1 MNKEFTFLGNTME
14 NVAMIYGIFLIVWG
28 IGVTI
33 LSDSQSITSLIPTI
47 FGLPILI
54 SSFIA
59 KKLPNKKK
67 VLMHIVVL
75 IGMIIFLGGLD
86 IIRGLIQGN
95 IFTNI
100 WASSSKLMMMISGL
114 VFTILCIKSFIYNR
128 KNKKFKFLKNSFKG

>member
-33 LSDSQSITSLIPTI
+33 LSDSQSITSLIPAI
-47 FGLPILI
+47 FGLLILI
-54 SSFIA
+54 TSFFA

-128 KNKKFKFLKNSFKG
+128 KNK

>member
-75 IGMIIFLGGLD
+75 IGLIIFLGGLD

-128 KNKKFKFLKNSFKG
+128 KNK

>member
-33 LSDSQSITSLIPTI
+33 LSDSQSITSLIPAI
-47 FGLPILI
+47 FGIPILI
-54 SSFIA
+54 LSFIA

-128 KNKKFKFLKNSFKG
+128 KNK

>member
-33 LSDSQSITSLIPTI
+33 LSDSQSITSLIPAI

-59 KKLPNKKK
+59 KKFPNKKK

-75 IGMIIFLGGLD
+75 IGMIIFLGGL
-86 IIRGLIQGN
+86 IQGD

-100 WASSSKLMMMISGL
+100 WASSSKLMMLISGML
-114 VFTILCIKSFIYNR
+114 FTIFCIKSFIYNR
-128 KNKKFKFLKNSFKG
+128 KNK

>member
-33 LSDSQSITSLIPTI
+33 LSDSQSITSLIPAI

-54 SSFIA
+54 SSIIA

-128 KNKKFKFLKNSFKG
+128 KNK

>member
-14 NVAMIYGIFLIVWG
+14 NVAIIYGIFLIVWG

-33 LSDSQSITSLIPTI
+33 LSDSQSITSLIPAI
-47 FGLPILI
+47 FGLLILI
-54 SSFIA
+54 ASFIA

-67 VLMHIVVL
+67 LLMHIVVL

-128 KNKKFKFLKNSFKG
+128 KNK